1 MAEADKREINEGLR
15 LGYIQNAA
23 LQSCGSSA
31 RCEPILPVTQRFAGE
46 RLCHCRLCAVGWS
59 LGDATRDI
67 FLRQLAR
74 RRGGILAPSLPWA
87 RGVRHTEC
95 GEGLMRTSRL
105 LGEDAE
111 YKERTFGSI
120 KIDETLRVRAG
131 DERGRALL
139 RSRCRTAHNL
149 FNGDKIRTAVC
160 ADDLLDD
167 VLFGIN
173 ADHAIFV
180 VDQHTT
186 TLQVFISFAASITE
200 VPESTV
206 TRFFSSIVRL

>member
-1 MAEADKREINEGLR
+1 
-15 LGYIQNAA
+15 
-23 LQSCGSSA
+23 
-31 RCEPILPVTQRFAGE
+31 
-46 RLCHCRLCAVGWS
+46 
-59 LGDATRDI
+59 
-67 FLRQLAR
+67 
-74 RRGGILAPSLPWA
+74 
-87 RGVRHTEC
+87 
-95 GEGLMRTSRL
+95 MRTSRL